1 MIYQPKI
8 AYFPLRKAFEKQT
21 EVIEDQGEKQVK
33 SIEEYGKQAAETN
46 AHVKKDNFGTFGSK
60 KDSLLFLRE
69 KEIFNE
75 FKRYKI

>member
-21 EVIEDQGEKQVK
+21 EVIEDQGEKQIQ

-46 AHVKKDNFGTFGSK
+46 PMLRKIILVLLVVKKIVYCF
-60 KDSLLFLRE
+60 
-69 KEIFNE
+69 
-75 FKRYKI
+75 